1 MIFEITNIAYALML
15 VALGVRN
22 ILWLRIILVSA
33 QITFIVYGITAP
45 NLTILI
51 WNSIFLTIN
60 AVQSIILIKRRRPID
75 LPAEIEDLHENKFS
89 DMSKRDFLYFW
100 QIGKIVDFNNRII
113 IRDGEHQNRL
123 LLILKGEA
131 RVLKKKKEIAVL
143 SRGDFIAEMSF
154 LTQKPAFADVKTDT
168 HLSCIEWE
176 KENLGNLEKLNPAL
190 WSKLQR
196 TLSKDL
202 ITKVKKSSLTD

>member
-1 MIFEITNIAYALML
+1 MFFEITNIAYALML

-22 ILWLRIILVSA
+22 ILWLRIILISA
-33 QITFIVYGITAP
+33 QVTFIVYGLTAP

-51 WNSIFLTIN
+51 WNSIFLAIN
-60 AVQSIILIKRRRPID
+60 TVQSIILIKRRQPID
-75 LPAEIEDLHENKFS
+75 LPPEIEDLHKNKFS
-89 DMSKRDFLYFW
+89 DMSNRDFLYFW
-100 QIGKIVDFNNRII
+100 QIGTLLSFTDQAI
-113 IRDGEHQNRL
+113 IREGEHQDKL

-131 RVLKKKKEIAVL
+131 RVIKIAKEIALL

-154 LTQKPAFADVKTDT
+154 LTEKPAFADVKTVG
-168 HLSCIEWE
+168 LLECIVWD
-176 KENLGNLEKLNPAL
+176 KENLSSLEKLNPLL

-202 ITKVKKSSLTD
+202 ITKVKKSVSTD